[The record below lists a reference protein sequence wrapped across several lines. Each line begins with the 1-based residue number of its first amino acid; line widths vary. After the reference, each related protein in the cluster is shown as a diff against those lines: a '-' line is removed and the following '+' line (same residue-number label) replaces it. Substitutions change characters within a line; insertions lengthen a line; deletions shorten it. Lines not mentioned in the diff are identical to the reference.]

1 MQLDS
6 QQEMCCLA
14 VCRKVEQKQ
23 DDADSRC
30 GSLNSL
36 SEQNTFLYNCYRLI
50 PAGSQMS
57 LLGKAKINDSIL
69 RTYRSAYFRTDR
81 LEVIR
86 YDQAVPNQGKTS
98 L

>member
-14 VCRKVEQKQ
+14 VSGKVEQKQ
-23 DDADSRC
+23 GDADSRC

-36 SEQNTFLYNCYRLI
+36 SEQNTFLYNSYRLI
-50 PAGSQMS
+50 PAGSQTS

-69 RTYRSAYFRTDR
+69 WMYRSTYFRTDR
-81 LEVIR
+81 HEVIR
-86 YDQAVPNQGKTS
+86 YDQAVPNQRKIS